1 MSGGAPVA
9 RSEKKFLQKGERRK
23 KKSLRFSRVVPA
35 RGPAGW
41 AGGRAG
47 GQVGG
52 VGWHWSLRC
61 SGPVAPPSPPH
72 TPLPLPSFQP
82 WTTHPEP
89 CAPTEVR
96 GGPEGRP
103 PGSDGGGGC
112 GDAPTPRGGG
122 SPYHTTRR
130 PGAQGQAG
138 VGETGASEL

>member
-1 MSGGAPVA
+1 MEGSEREERLCASGK
-9 RSEKKFLQKGERRK
+9 SEKKFLQKE

-52 VGWHWSLRC
+52 GGVALKLRC

-72 TPLPLPSFQP
+72 TPQPSFQP

-96 GGPEGRP
+96 GGQEGKP
-103 PGSDGGGGC
+103 PGSGGGG
-112 GDAPTPRGGG
+112 G
-122 SPYHTTRR
+122 
-130 PGAQGQAG
+130 
-138 VGETGASEL
+138 